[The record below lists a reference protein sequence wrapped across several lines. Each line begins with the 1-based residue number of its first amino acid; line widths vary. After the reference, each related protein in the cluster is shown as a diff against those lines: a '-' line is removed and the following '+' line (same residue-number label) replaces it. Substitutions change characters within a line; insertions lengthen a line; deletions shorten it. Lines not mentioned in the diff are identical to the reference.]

1 MKQFKQITSPLPPI
15 LPSPLNPLGTK
26 QKFFRNSL
34 FHSPILGKYLKK
46 KSIYFKYTSELLGLG
61 WNMVFNPV
69 PAALVCLS
77 LLLCCN
83 AVPIFCGIYRVIFLF
98 IGCLCYSDTVYTVPV
113 QVLYR
118 TGLFVF
124 CNRIEI
130 KSNGREPDAAPKR
143 VGKVLK
149 KKYPT

>member
-15 LPSPLNPLGTK
+15 LLSPLNPLSTK

-77 LLLCCN
+77 LLCCN

-98 IGCLCYSDTVYTVPV
+98 IGYLCYYDTCTLYRYKCCTVPV
-113 QVLYR
+113 YLYS
-118 TGLFVF
+118 V
-124 CNRIEI
+124 I
-130 KSNGREPDAAPKR
+130 
-143 VGKVLK
+143 VLK
-149 KKYPT
+149 SRAMVASPTPPQKGSAKC